1 MFISM
6 EGIDGAGKSTQ
17 VTLLK
22 QELVNG
28 GHRVVDSREPG
39 GTEGAERIRSLLLE
53 GESDRWSA
61 ETEILLFTAARNDHY
76 ERVIQPALQQGAIVI
91 CDRFAD
97 STRVYQSRGKDDLKK
112 RIDSLHSLFIGREP
126 DLTVLIDIDPSLGW
140 YRALA
145 RQNDETRFEK
155 IGLDLQV
162 KLRAE
167 FLNLANKE
175 PDRFEVVDGNRDTI
189 TIARDVYDHVFRKL
203 MDWRQKEAYPTQSH
217 CLS

>member
-1 MFISM
+1 M

-17 VTLLK
+17 VGLLK
-22 QELVNG
+22 QELVNDG
-28 GHRVVDSREPG
+28 YKVVDTREPG
-39 GTEGAERIRSLLLE
+39 GTDGAESIRNLLLE

-61 ETEILLFTAARNDHY
+61 ATEILLFTAARNDHY
-76 ERVIQPALQQGAIVI
+76 ERVIKPALHQGAIVI

-97 STRVYQSRGKDDLKK
+97 STRVYQSRGQKDLKQT
-112 RIDSLHSLFIGREP
+112 IDSLHALFIGGEP

-145 RQNDETRFEK
+145 RKNDETRFEK
-155 IGLDLQV
+155 IGLDLQI

-167 FLNLANKE
+167 FLSLANKE

-189 TIARDVYDHVFRKL
+189 TIARDVYDRVSQKIAAQ
-203 MDWRQKEAYPTQSH
+203 RQQAGHSLPPS
-217 CLS
+217 CLP